1 MDLTSIEIQHGKLN
15 DVVGPAVAY
24 DGYTFVPADVDFKG
38 YENGPKLTDAMSNVD
53 ASLRAIVRPCEDAP
67 WVSGRIQ
74 KLFHQRQV
82 PESERGEKCC
92 MIYPFLAVIVSEGKA
107 IGIPFLCT
115 DHYGE
120 SKLYFGDD
128 PPHSDETMTTI
139 GLAFWSLLLHD
150 AKDLVDYVDRMEH
163 LGAGVTI
170 EFGVDNG
177 EPFMRE
183 LPD

>member
-1 MDLTSIEIQHGKLN
+1 MDLTSIKIQQGTLK
-15 DVVGPAVAY
+15 DVVGPAVAF
-24 DGYTFVPADVDFKG
+24 DGYTFVPADVDFNG
-38 YENGPKLTDAMSNVD
+38 HESGPKLIDAMSNVD
-53 ASLRAIVRPCEDAP
+53 ASVRAIVRHREDAP

-82 PESERGEKCC
+82 PENERGEKCC
-92 MIYPFLAVIVSEGKA
+92 MIYPFLAMIVTDGKA
-107 IGIPFLCT
+107 TGIPFLCT

-128 PPHSDETMTTI
+128 PLQSAETMRAI
-139 GLAFWSLLLHD
+139 GLAFWSLLLRD
-150 AKDLVDYVDRMEH
+150 AGDLVDYVDRMEH

-170 EFGVDNG
+170 EFGVDDG

-183 LPD
+183 LPE